1 MSAAGLAG
9 WGVETL
15 IASTLLMALVL
26 VLRGPVRRAFG
37 PDVGYALWAL
47 PALRMVLPPLPAS
60 WREAAV
66 APIAAASDT
75 ITVYVVQPLSGG
87 AGAGAGAGGVGGAAA
102 GVASVDYIAMAGPI
116 VAGLWIVGAAAFL
129 AWHAVHHL
137 RFCQRMLD
145 EQVRGTQME
154 GGIHLI
160 ETEAASGPL
169 AFGVMRKYVAFPR
182 DFVSR
187 YDQDERDLALAHELG
202 HHARHDL
209 VANWVALAVLAL
221 HWFNPVAWR
230 AFRAFRA
237 DQEIAN
243 DARVLAGLSPMARHA
258 YACAIVKSAHGGAVS
273 AACHLHTIND
283 LKGRLRM
290 LTTNKTSR
298 SRLVG
303 GAVAIAA
310 IGVAGLGVTASGTR
324 AAETV
329 RTKVEK
335 VTGVDMSRFD
345 AQFKAPLAAPLEARD
360 AVPPGP
366 VADPMFSAQ
375 ATELPAP
382 PAPPEQPEALDLP
395 PAGPGEHRDV
405 NSSTTVSDGKV
416 TKRIKVAIRNKDGQ
430 VRTEDW
436 RGMDE
441 LKNMPEV
448 SSANCP
454 KGNGKQMVINEQNG
468 DTRRIII
475 CTNRIAQAAAE
486 GERVAANSAEIERSA
501 LRSALAG
508 LRAARLNIPREQTMS
523 LEARTE
529 ALKGID
535 QALAEVNADI
545 AKAR

>member
-1 MSAAGLAG
+1 MSAGSVGGGFIG
-9 WGVETL
+9 WGIETL
-15 IASTLLMALVL
+15 IASTVLMALVL
-26 VLRGPVRRAFG
+26 MLRGPVRRAFG
-37 PDVGYALWAL
+37 PDVAYALWAL
-47 PALRMVLPPLPAS
+47 PALRMVLPPLPVS
-60 WREAAV
+60 WREAAT

-75 ITVYVVQPLSGG
+75 ITIYVVEPLGGGG
-87 AGAGAGAGGVGGAAA
+87 AV
-102 GVASVDYIAMAGPI
+102 SSPVDMFAWLGPI
-116 VAGLWIVGAAAFL
+116 VASLWIAGAAMFL
-129 AWHAVHHL
+129 GWHALQHL
-137 RFCQRMLD
+137 RFCRRMLD

-160 ETEAASGPL
+160 ETDAANGPL
-169 AFGVMRKYVAFPR
+169 AFGVVRKYVAFPR

-283 LKGRLRM
+283 LKGRLKM

-298 SRLVG
+298 SRLIG
-303 GAVAIAA
+303 GVAAIAA
-310 IGVAGLGVTASGTR
+310 IGVAGLGLTASGTK

-329 RTKVEK
+329 RAKVETA
-335 VTGVDMSRFD
+335 TGVNLTQFD
-345 AQFKAPLAAPLEARD
+345 TASPAEPAPYTEAQ
-360 AVPPGP
+360 
-366 VADPMFSAQ
+366 VAEMP
-375 ATELPAP
+375 EP
-382 PAPPEQPEALDLP
+382 PAPPEQPEALNLP
-395 PAGPGEHRDV
+395 PAGPGEHRDIQ
-405 NSSTTVSDGKV
+405 SSTTVTDGKV
-416 TKRIKVAIRNKDGQ
+416 VKRVKVIRRGKDGK
-430 VRTEDW
+430 VVTEDW

-441 LKNMPEV
+441 LRNMPEV
-448 SSANCP
+448 TSANCP
-454 KGNGKQMVINEQNG
+454 KGDAKQMVINEQRG
-468 DTRRIII
+468 QKRHIII
-475 CTNRIAQAAAE
+475 CTNRIEQAAAE
-486 GERVAANSAEIERSA
+486 GAKVAANSGEIERNA
-501 LRSALAG
+501 LRSAIAG
-508 LRAARLNIPREQTMS
+508 LRSARASIENNQHMS
-523 LEARTE
+523 NEARSD

-535 QALAEVNADI
+535 EAMAEVTADI

>member
-1 MSAAGLAG
+1 VSAASFAG

-60 WREAAV
+60 WREAAA

-87 AGAGAGAGGVGGAAA
+87 AGAGAGAEGVAGGAA
-102 GVASVDYIAMAGPI
+102 GVTPVDYIALAGPI
-116 VAGLWIVGAAAFL
+116 VAGVWIVGAAAFL
-129 AWHAVHHL
+129 AWHAVRHL

-145 EQVRGTQME
+145 EQVRGMRME
-154 GGIHLI
+154 GGIRLI

-283 LKGRLRM
+283 LKGRLRV

-298 SRLVG
+298 SRLIG

-310 IGVAGLGVTASGTR
+310 IGVAGLGVTASGTQ

-335 VTGVDMSRFD
+335 ATGVDLSRFD
-345 AQFKAPLAAPLEARD
+345 ARFNAPFAARFDPHSD

-382 PAPPEQPEALDLP
+382 PEQPEALNLP
-395 PAGPGEHRDV
+395 PVGPGEHRDV
-405 NSSTTVSDGKV
+405 NSSTTVTDGKV
-416 TKRIKVAIRNKDGQ
+416 TKRIKVVVRNTDGH

-454 KGNGKQMVINEQNG
+454 EGDGKQMVINEQKG

-486 GERVAANSAEIERSA
+486 GERVAANSAGIERSA

-508 LRAARLNIPREQTMS
+508 LRSARLSLEKERTMS